1 MWNQVGGR
9 SLSLSVLRITEEVK
23 IKCDVKN
30 SFNNYYGFTARIFL
44 VSGHP
49 HNEVKMLIILQSY
62 HFQEVPL

>member
-30 SFNNYYGFTARIFL
+30 SFNYYGFTARVFL

-49 HNEVKMLIILQSY
+49 HNEAKMLIILQSY
-62 HFQEVPL
+62 HFQEGPL